1 MEDLQTNDSL
11 FDRFRETAARYPART
26 ALEYQNRRYTY
37 RELLLAANCAAAQLL
52 RAGVQH
58 GSVIG
63 IELEKSDLYLI
74 AILAILRAGC
84 IYLPMK
90 PGLPEKR
97 ISYMLNISG
106 ASHLITANPV
116 SGRHGIQQ
124 LPVQQLLADCNP
136 DDVPFPPSDRCA
148 YIIFTSGTTG
158 EPKGI
163 LIRQESVVNLIR
175 SMAARIDAF
184 RTHTE
189 LCICQTAEFLF
200 DASVGQYYLALL
212 TGTKLV
218 LLPDSIKTDM
228 DALSDFLQQRQ
239 IGIMDFT
246 PTFLSMYLMY
256 MQSVGR
262 TAFLPETIIS
272 CGEALPSALAGTVYG
287 NPTWKHVALYNFY
300 GPTEAC
306 VYCTCCKV
314 DRVAPVQTGR
324 ILIGTPLDQTE
335 IFILDADMQPCAPGD
350 TGEIYIAGTG
360 LAEGYVNRVDL
371 TDAAFLTGYP
381 EYAPRLYKTGD
392 FGRVTETGEIE
403 CLGRMDTQIKLRG
416 FRIELKEIEASINKL
431 DGILDNRVTVFKSGD
446 SGTVVSYFIS
456 ETEQSL
462 SSMQEALREIL
473 PDYMIPSFFV
483 PVKAFPL
490 TVNGKLDT
498 RALPDYRTCALTG
511 SGISG
516 AAADTAGTEGRV
528 LQIMRE
534 STSDLLL
541 QPEDSLKTH
550 GGDSLTLFW
559 ITVQINQAFSVRL
572 CPADVM
578 RADSAAAVC
587 ALLRQTGQTAPA
599 EHASLPDAVPCSAFQ
614 THLIQ
619 LEDHRSLVGSGTL
632 KDLSY
637 NMIYACTCTH
647 PLDPERFMR
656 TIHTLTEAYPVLRS
670 TIRTEQLPYLLYTA
684 ETSDSA
690 AEFAMVSSLTDT
702 DIYAKLRV
710 FEPGKLPLWQAL
722 LFQDA
727 AGKQKIVFNF
737 HHAIMDYYSVQ
748 LLTADFLAVYHG
760 KTPACSAD
768 GFRAYLAAR
777 SSGLPAETHAF
788 WKQYYAGRER
798 AVRLTGDLSSR
809 YKVLPGDRFQDMRR
823 CIQGTPLAVLRQV
836 LRTAGVSEY
845 MLLLCAWARLL
856 REYTGQRDVI
866 IGTYVPGRVMG
877 SQDYT
882 DAIGCFMNL
891 IGCRI
896 RMQNSESAVEFV
908 RREAAAFAETAPHQ
922 FISYMEAVR
931 CLADDD
937 LMKGDLLNTYF
948 NYVSFDS
955 FSYGNDRIRIRE
967 AGMEPAF
974 HPLSVKAF
982 SSADTVLIE
991 LKYDTRIYSEQFA
1004 SGLTETYL
1012 KIIRRMAEECS
1023 QNYETPNESAGI
1035 QNCP

>member
-1 MEDLQTNDSL
+1 MDVLQTNNSL
-11 FDRFRETAARYPART
+11 FDIFCEIAKQYPERT
-26 ALEYQNRRYTY
+26 ALDYRNRCYTY
-37 RELLLAANCAAAQLL
+37 RELLSASEHAAAQLL
-52 RAGVQH
+52 RAGVRC
-58 GSVIG
+58 GSVIA

-97 ISYMLNISG
+97 LAYMLNISN

-116 SGRHGIQQ
+116 SGRPGIQQ
-124 LPVQQLLADCNP
+124 IPVQQLFADCNP
-136 DDVPFPPSDRCA
+136 DDVVFPPSDRCA

-163 LIRQESVVNLIR
+163 LIRQESVVNLIH
-175 SMAARIDAF
+175 SMITRIDAF
-184 RTHTE
+184 RMHTE

-212 TGTKLV
+212 TGAKLV
-218 LLPDSIKTDM
+218 LLPDSLKSDM
-228 DALSDFLQQRQ
+228 DALSDFIQQRQ
-239 IGIMDFT
+239 ISIMDFT

-256 MQSVGR
+256 MQSVSR

-272 CGEALPSALAGTVYG
+272 CGEALPSALAETVYR
-287 NPTWKHVALYNFY
+287 NPTWKHVTLYNFY

-314 DRVAPVQTGR
+314 DRAAFAQTGK
-324 ILIGTPLDQTE
+324 ILIGTPLAQTK
-335 IFILDADMQPCAPGD
+335 IFILDPDMQPCAPGGI
-350 TGEIYIAGTG
+350 GEIYIAGTG
-360 LAEGYVNRVDL
+360 LAEGYVNRLDL
-371 TDAAFLTGYP
+371 TEAAFLTGYP
-381 EYAPRLYKTGD
+381 EYAQRLYKTGD
-392 FGRVTETGEIE
+392 FGRVTKNGEIE
-403 CLGRMDTQIKLRG
+403 CFGRMDSQIKLRG
-416 FRIELKEIEASINKL
+416 YRIELKEIEANINRL
-431 DGILDNRVTVFKSGD
+431 ENILDNRVIVFKSDD

-456 ETEQSL
+456 KTEQSL
-462 SSMQEALREIL
+462 SGMQEALRETL

-490 TVNGKLDT
+490 TINGKLDT
-498 RALPDYRTCALTG
+498 RALPDYRTCALTSTVIIG
-511 SGISG
+511 GEEDATG
-516 AAADTAGTEGRV
+516 MEERV
-528 LQIMRE
+528 LQILRE

-541 QPEDSLKTH
+541 GPLDSLKMH
-550 GGDSLTLFW
+550 GGDSLALFW

-572 CPADVM
+572 SPADVM
-578 RADSAAAVC
+578 QADNAAAIC
-587 ALLRQTGQTAPA
+587 EMLRQTGKTASP
-599 EHASLPDAVPCSAFQ
+599 EHITLLDTVPCSAFQ

-619 LEDHRSLVGSGTL
+619 LEDYHNLSERGAS

-637 NMIYACTCTH
+637 NMIYTCTCTH
-647 PLDPERFMR
+647 PIDPERF
-656 TIHTLTEAYPVLRS
+656 IHSIRILTEAYPVLRS
-670 TIRTEQLPYLLYTA
+670 SFRIEQLPYLLVTA
-684 ETSDSA
+684 ETFDFTAEVA
-690 AEFAMVSSLTDT
+690 AVPSLADT
-702 DIYAKLRV
+702 DIRAWLRV
-710 FEPGKLPLWQAL
+710 FDPAKLPLWQAV

-727 AGKQKIVFNF
+727 EGKQVIVFNF

-748 LLTADFLAVYHG
+748 LLIADFLAVYHG
-760 KTPACSAD
+760 KAPACSGE
-768 GFRAYLAAR
+768 GFRAYLAIH
-777 SSGLPAETHAF
+777 SSGLPTESQTF

-809 YKVLPGDRFQDMRR
+809 YKVLPGDRFQEMRR
-823 CIQGTPLAVLRQV
+823 SIVGTTLAVLRQA
-836 LRTAGVSEY
+836 LRAAGVSEY

-856 REYTGQRDVI
+856 REYTGQSDVI
-866 IGTYVPGRVMG
+866 IGTYVPGRIMG

-896 RMQNSESAVEFV
+896 RLHDSESVVEFV
-908 RREAAAFAETAPHQ
+908 RREAASFAKTAPHQ

-931 CLADDD
+931 YIEDDD

-955 FSYGNDRIRIRE
+955 VSYGNDRIRIRE
-967 AGMEPAF
+967 TGFEPAF

-982 SSADTVLIE
+982 SSADAVLIE
-991 LKYDTRIYSEQFA
+991 LKYDTRIYSKQFV
-1004 SGLTETYL
+1004 SDLTESYL
-1012 KIIRRMAEECS
+1012 KIICQMAEECI
-1023 QNYETPNESAGI
+1023 QYYETSNESTDI

>member
-1 MEDLQTNDSL
+1 MDALQTNDSL
-11 FDRFRETAARYPART
+11 FDIFRETAEQYPERT
-26 ALEYQNRRYTY
+26 ALDYRNRRYTF
-37 RELLLAANCAAAQLL
+37 RELLSASERAAAQLVH
-52 RAGVQH
+52 AGVSC

-74 AILAILRAGC
+74 TVLAILRAGC

-97 ISYMLNISG
+97 LAYMLNISG
-106 ASHLITANPV
+106 TSHLITAKPI
-116 SGRHGIQQ
+116 SGRLGIQQ
-124 LPVQQLLADCNP
+124 ISVKQLFIDCNL
-136 DDVPFPPSDRCA
+136 DDVVFPPPDRYA

-158 EPKGI
+158 DPKGI

-175 SMAARIDAF
+175 SMSARIDAF
-184 RTHTE
+184 QTHTE

-212 TGTKLV
+212 TGAKLV
-218 LLPDSIKTDM
+218 LLPDSLKSDM
-228 DALSDFLQQRQ
+228 DALSDFIQQRQ
-239 IGIMDFT
+239 ISIMDFT

-256 MQSVGR
+256 MQSVSR

-272 CGEALPSALAGTVYG
+272 CGEALSSALAGTVYG
-287 NPTWKHVALYNFY
+287 NPTWRHVTLYNFY

-314 DRVAPVQTGR
+314 DRAAFARTGK
-324 ILIGTPLDQTE
+324 ILIGTPLDRTE
-335 IFILDADMQPCAPGD
+335 IFILDPNMQPCAVGD

-360 LAEGYVNRVDL
+360 LAEGYVNRSDL
-371 TDAAFLTGYP
+371 TEAAFLSGFP

-392 FGRVTETGEIE
+392 FGRVTESGEIE
-403 CLGRMDTQIKLRG
+403 CLGRIDSQIKLRG
-416 FRIELKEIEASINKL
+416 FRIELKEIEANINRL
-431 DGILDNRVTVFKSGD
+431 DGILDNRVTVFKSDD

-462 SSMQEALREIL
+462 SRMQEALRENL

-498 RALPDYRTCALTG
+498 RALPDYRTCALVSTG
-511 SGISG
+511 ITGGEEDIASM
-516 AAADTAGTEGRV
+516 EGRV
-528 LQIMRE
+528 LQIIRE
-534 STSDLLL
+534 CTSDLLL
-541 QPEDSLKTH
+541 GSLDSLKRH
-550 GGDSLTLFW
+550 GGDSLTIFW

-572 CPADVM
+572 RPVDVM
-578 RADSAAAVC
+578 QADNAAAIC
-587 ALLRQTGQTAPA
+587 ELLRKTGKIAPSEQA
-599 EHASLPDAVPCSAFQ
+599 TLPDTVPCSAFQ

-619 LEDHRSLVGSGTL
+619 LEDHRNRVESGAP

-637 NMIYACTCTH
+637 NMIYTCTCSH
-647 PLDPERFMR
+647 PLDPERFIR
-656 TIHTLTEAYPVLRS
+656 SISTLTESYPALRS
-670 TIRTEQLPYLLYTA
+670 SFLIEQLPYLLVTA
-684 ETSDSA
+684 ETFVSA
-690 AEFAMVSSLTDT
+690 AEVAVVPSLAEI
-702 DIYAKLRV
+702 DIHTWLRT
-710 FEPGKLPLWQAL
+710 FDPAKLPLWQAV

-727 AGKQKIVFNF
+727 EGKQIIVFNF

-748 LLTADFLAVYHG
+748 LLIADFLAVYHG
-760 KTPACSAD
+760 NAPACGGD
-768 GFRAYLAAR
+768 GFHAFLASR
-777 SSGLPAETHAF
+777 SIGLPTETQMF

-798 AVRLTGDLSSR
+798 AVRLTGDLSTR
-809 YKVLPGDRFQDMRR
+809 YKVLRGDQFQEMRST
-823 CIQGTPLAVLRQV
+823 IVESTLAMLRQAI
-836 LRTAGVSEY
+836 RIAGVSEY
-845 MLLLCAWARLL
+845 MFLLCAWARLL
-856 REYTGQRDVI
+856 CEYTGQSDVI
-866 IGTYVPGRVMG
+866 IGTYVPGRIMG

-896 RMQNSESAVEFV
+896 CMQESESAVEYV

-931 CLADDD
+931 CLEEDD

-955 FSYGNDRIRIRE
+955 VSCGNNRMRVQE
-967 AGMEPAF
+967 TGFEPAF

-982 SSADTVLIE
+982 SSADAVLIE
-991 LKYDTRIYSEQFA
+991 LKYDTGIYSKQFA
-1004 SGLTETYL
+1004 SELTERYL
-1012 KIIRRMAEECS
+1012 EIIFQMAEECI
-1023 QNYETPNESAGI
+1023 QYYETPNESTEI